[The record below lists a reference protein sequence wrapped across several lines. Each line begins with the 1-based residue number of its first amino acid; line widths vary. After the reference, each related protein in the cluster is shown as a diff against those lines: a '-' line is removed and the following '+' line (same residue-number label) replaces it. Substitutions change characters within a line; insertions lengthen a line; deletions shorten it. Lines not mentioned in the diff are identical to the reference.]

1 MVMNHIDGG
10 GHPFWYRRSLKKVTP
25 ISKAKS
31 AKSQN
36 TKRQMDISQSVK
48 SRKAKKSK
56 ALSPMGKRPNV

>member
-36 TKRQMDISQSVK
+36 AKSQMDISQSVK
-48 SRKAKKSK
+48 KSK
-56 ALSPMGKRPNV
+56 SEKVKGIKSNGQKA